1 MSGSEQSRMNGSDIP
16 DRLRLIRSEGVGPAT
31 YRRLLQRFGDAAA
44 ALDALPGLA
53 SAGGRGGTSK
63 IPSRQAIDDEIGAV
77 TALGGHFV
85 ILGDAAYPPLLAQL
99 PDAPPALAVL
109 GDLSVLHRR
118 AVAVVGSRNA
128 SSNGLRIAEA
138 LAAELGDQGLL
149 IVSGLARGIDG
160 AAHRGALH
168 VGPTVACI
176 AGGLDQPYPAEHAEL
191 QARIAGRG
199 AVVAEAPFGTVPQS
213 RHFPQRNRIIAGLSL
228 GCVVIEAAPRSGSL
242 ITADLALTYGREL
255 FAVPGSP
262 LDPRCRGSNNLIRHG
277 AHLTESAA
285 DVIAELPESLPP
297 LGADGFAESQEAVS
311 VGWGS
316 AGWGANAPESWAE
329 LDRVR
334 GQVLELLGPTP
345 VPVDDLLRRCQF
357 SVHAVLAVLTELELG
372 GRVESL
378 PGNRVSLLGRVP
390 TAS

>member
-1 MSGSEQSRMNGSDIP
+1 MTGADLADS
-16 DRLRLIRSEGVGPAT
+16 LRLIRSGGVGPAG
-31 YRRLLQRFGDAAA
+31 YRRLMQRFGSASA
-44 ALDALPGLA
+44 ALDALPSLA
-53 SAGGRGGTSK
+53 SAGGRGTPTK

-77 TALGGHFV
+77 GALGGRFL
-85 ILGDAAYPPLLAQL
+85 ILGEAAYPPLLAQL

-109 GDLSVLHRR
+109 GDIAVLQKR

-138 LAAELGDQGLL
+138 LAAELGDGGLL
-149 IVSGLARGIDG
+149 VVSGLARGIDG

-168 VGPTVACI
+168 VGPTVACV
-176 AGGLDQPYPAEHAEL
+176 AGGLDQPYPAEHTEL
-191 QARIAGRG
+191 QARIAQRG

-228 GCVVIEAAPRSGSL
+228 GCVVIEAAPHSGSL
-242 ITADLALTYGREL
+242 ITADLTLTYGREL

-262 LDPRCRGSNNLIRHG
+262 LDPRCRGSNNLLRQG

-285 DVIAELPESLPP
+285 DVLAELPASLPP
-297 LGADGFAESQEAVS
+297 LGPDGFAENQEPVS
-311 VGWGS
+311 TGWGA
-316 AGWGANAPESWAE
+316 AGWGANTTESWSE
-329 LDRVR
+329 LDRAR
-334 GQVLELLGPTP
+334 RQVLELLGPTP

>member
-1 MSGSEQSRMNGSDIP
+1 MNGDLS
-16 DRLRLIRSEGVGPAT
+16 DRLRLIRSEGVGPAS
-31 YRRLLQRFGDAAA
+31 YRRLMQRFGEAAA
-44 ALDALPGLA
+44 ALDALPSLA
-53 SAGGRGGTSK
+53 SAGGRSERAR

-77 TALGGHFV
+77 TALGGRFL
-85 ILGDAAYPPLLAQL
+85 ILGEAAYPPLLAQL

-109 GDLSVLHRR
+109 GDIGVLQRR

-138 LAAELGDQGLL
+138 LAAELGDKGLVV
-149 IVSGLARGIDG
+149 VSGLARGIDG

-168 VGPTVACI
+168 VGPTVACV
-176 AGGLDQPYPAEHAEL
+176 AGGLDHPYPPEHADL

-262 LDPRCRGSNNLIRHG
+262 LDPRCRGSNNLLRHG
-277 AHLTESAA
+277 AHLTENAA
-285 DVIAELPESLPP
+285 DVLAELPASLPP
-297 LGADGFAESQEAVS
+297 LGPGGFAEAPEMLSMGWG
-311 VGWGS
+311 VGWG
-316 AGWGANAPESWAE
+316 ADAPESWAE

-334 GQVLELLGPTP
+334 GQVFELLGPAP

-372 GRVESL
+372 GRIESL
-378 PGNRVSLLGRVP
+378 PGNRVSLLGRVA
-390 TAS
+390 AS

>member
-1 MSGSEQSRMNGSDIP
+1 MNGDLS
-16 DRLRLIRSEGVGPAT
+16 DRLRLIRSEGVGPAS
-31 YRRLLQRFGDAAA
+31 YRRLMQRFGEAAA

-53 SAGGRGGTSK
+53 SAGGRSERAR

-77 TALGGHFV
+77 TALGGRFL
-85 ILGDAAYPPLLAQL
+85 ILGEAAYPPLLAQL

-109 GDLSVLHRR
+109 GDIGVLERR

-138 LAAELGDQGLL
+138 LAAELGDKGLVV
-149 IVSGLARGIDG
+149 VSGMARGIDG

-168 VGPTVACI
+168 VGPTVACV
-176 AGGLDQPYPAEHAEL
+176 AGGLDHPYPPEHADL

-262 LDPRCRGSNNLIRHG
+262 LDPRCRGSNNLLRHG
-277 AHLTESAA
+277 AHLTENAA
-285 DVIAELPESLPP
+285 DVLAELPASLPP
-297 LGADGFAESQEAVS
+297 LGPGGFAEAPEMLSMGWG
-311 VGWGS
+311 VGWG
-316 AGWGANAPESWAE
+316 ADAPESWAE

-334 GQVLELLGPTP
+334 GQVLELLGPAP

-372 GRVESL
+372 GRIESL
-378 PGNRVSLLGRVP
+378 PGNRVSLLGRVA
-390 TAS
+390 AS

>member
-1 MSGSEQSRMNGSDIP
+1 MNGDLS
-16 DRLRLIRSEGVGPAT
+16 DRLRLIRSEGVGPAS
-31 YRRLLQRFGDAAA
+31 YRRLMQRFGEAAA

-53 SAGGRGGTSK
+53 SAGGRSERAR

-77 TALGGHFV
+77 TALGGRFL
-85 ILGDAAYPPLLAQL
+85 ILGEAAYPPLLAQL

-109 GDLSVLHRR
+109 GDIGVLQRR

-138 LAAELGDQGLL
+138 LAAELGDKGLVV
-149 IVSGLARGIDG
+149 VSGLARGIDG

-168 VGPTVACI
+168 VGPTVACV
-176 AGGLDQPYPAEHAEL
+176 AGGLDHPYPPEHADL

-262 LDPRCRGSNNLIRHG
+262 LDPRCRGSNNLLRHG
-277 AHLTESAA
+277 AHLTENAA
-285 DVIAELPESLPP
+285 DVLAELPASLPP
-297 LGADGFAESQEAVS
+297 LGPGGFAEAPEMLSMGWG
-311 VGWGS
+311 VGWG
-316 AGWGANAPESWAE
+316 ADAPESWAE

-334 GQVLELLGPTP
+334 GQVFELLGPAP

-372 GRVESL
+372 GRIESL
-378 PGNRVSLLGRVP
+378 PGNRVSLLGRVA
-390 TAS
+390 AS